1 MPQFGEAGCEVGLI
15 QAGVGAIGGTLGEQ
29 WKDFLTVPRD
39 IPPTAALFP
48 AVKVGTNSG
57 RGSNTAG
64 SNAIITNDSKI
75 VIPEGYGLL
84 TFEDG
89 QLTGFANEPGAYV
102 WSSASPY
109 SQSIFAGDS
118 IYQSLLKQSWERF
131 KFGGIPGVQQ
141 LALFVR
147 LGELPNNRFGT
158 QSAIYWDDSYLN
170 AQVGTITYGTYSL
183 RIVDP
188 LTFAIRLVPATY
200 LQGQGIFDFT
210 DRSNPVSE
218 QIFAEV
224 VSSLAAAFS
233 SYANDASKGNRIT
246 KIQQD
251 SIGFTQSLSQS
262 VESNYDWQAARGLSI
277 SQVTIM
283 GIQYDEHTQ
292 ELLKTVQR
300 ADALTGQR
308 GNSNLQASVAE
319 GIQAAGTAGG
329 SEGIIGLGI
338 AGGSIGVSH
347 MMQNQTPAIPAS
359 NDAPESDDLVAQLEK
374 LKRALDAGLID
385 QSDYDAAKAKLLG
398 L

>member
-1 MPQFGEAGCEVGLI
+1 
-15 QAGVGAIGGTLGEQ
+15 
-29 WKDFLTVPRD
+29 
-39 IPPTAALFP
+39 
-48 AVKVGTNSG
+48 
-57 RGSNTAG
+57 
-64 SNAIITNDSKI
+64 
-75 VIPEGYGLL
+75 
-84 TFEDG
+84 
-89 QLTGFANEPGAYV
+89 
-102 WSSASPY
+102 
-109 SQSIFAGDS
+109 
-118 IYQSLLKQSWERF
+118 LLKQSWERF
-131 KFGGIPGVQQ
+131 KFGGIPGAQQ

-147 LGELPNNRFGT
+147 LAELPNNRFGT

-170 AQVGTITYGTYSL
+170 AQVGAITYGTYSVK
-183 RIVDP
+183 IIDP

-233 SYANDASKGNRIT
+233 SYANDPSKGNRIT

-251 SIGFTQSLSQS
+251 SIGFTQSLSQA

-319 GIQAAGTAGG
+319 GIQTAGSSGG

-338 AGGSIGVSH
+338 AGGSIGVSN
-347 MMQNQTPAIPAS
+347 MMQNQTPTISAA
-359 NDAPESDDLVAQLEK
+359 NDSPESDDLVAQLEK